1 MSTASILYLL
11 IAALGFGLAVAG
23 VYILLG
29 LGWALLAGAASCFA
43 AAAFIR
49 RGLTSG

>member
-1 MSTASILYLL
+1 MSTASILYML

-23 VYILLG
+23 IYILHG
-29 LGWALLAGAASCFA
+29 LGWALLAGAASCFL

>member
-1 MSTASILYLL
+1 MNTASIIYLL
-11 IAALGFGLAVAG
+11 IAVLGFACAVAG

-29 LGWALLAGAASCFA
+29 VGWALLAAASSCFV

>member
-1 MSTASILYLL
+1 MNIATILYLVT
-11 IAALGFGLAVAG
+11 AAIGFSLAVAG

-29 LGWALLAGAASCFA
+29 LGWALLAGAISCFVS
-43 AAAFIR
+43 AAFIR